1 MCQIFVH
8 RLKSSNFIIE
18 SKMAELNQKKIN
30 SKQPDQPD
38 AVWKLYFTLEKN
50 EYHNS
55 RNILHMFHRI
65 DVLKVFKQISKKAV
79 NLGSFFN
86 VQCIFFLEASKKLI

>member
-18 SKMAELNQKKIN
+18 SKMAELNQKKKIQNSQIN
-30 SKQPDQPD
+30 QIQCENFILP
-38 AVWKLYFTLEKN
+38 WKKMNTTIHETFCTCSTE
-50 EYHNS
+50 S
-55 RNILHMFHRI
+55 MFLRY
-65 DVLKVFKQISKKAV
+65 KQISKKAV

-86 VQCIFFLEASKKLI
+86 VQCIYFLEASKKLI